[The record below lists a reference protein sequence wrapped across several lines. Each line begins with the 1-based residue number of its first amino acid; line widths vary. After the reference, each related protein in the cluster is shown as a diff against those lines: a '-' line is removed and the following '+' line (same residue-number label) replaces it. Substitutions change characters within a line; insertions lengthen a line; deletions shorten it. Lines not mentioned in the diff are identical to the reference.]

1 MQCLFRRLALM
12 LSVGVVAPFAPA
24 FAQTEGALHGIWKIT
39 CENGPCR
46 AFVNIQQGE
55 EIVVS
60 WSLLRDPARGEVS
73 SLIRVP
79 LLVALPPGL
88 RIYVDDTTFYDVPFQ
103 VCDADGCT
111 AIWVMDK
118 AMQAAVAGKQT
129 VRVAFIRYGQ
139 PNTVAYEVPVNGFAD
154 ALEAL

>member
-1 MQCLFRRLALM
+1 MKTLFRLALM
-12 LSVGVVAPFAPA
+12 LAVGAAAPFAPVL
-24 FAQTEGALHGIWKIT
+24 AQTEGALRGIWKIT

-46 AFVNIQQGE
+46 AFVNIRQGD

-60 WSLLRDPARGEVS
+60 WSLLRDPGRDEVS

-79 LLVALPPGL
+79 ILVALPPGL

-103 VCDADGCT
+103 VCDLDGCT
-111 AIWVMDK
+111 AIWVMD
-118 AMQAAVAGKQT
+118 AAIQEAIASRET

-139 PNTVAYEVPVNGFAD
+139 SKTFAYEVPVTGFTE